1 MSDIPD
7 QYQSILRSYAEERDR
22 DRRDAEMYRVQEAYL
37 VGRANLWQFTI
48 AATLL
53 SVAGGTLF
61 GMYLTWMM
69 GWCR

>member
-7 QYQSILRSYAEERDR
+7 QYQGILRSYAEERDR
-22 DRRDAEMYRVQEAYL
+22 DRRDALAYRN
-37 VGRANLWQFTI
+37 GRDNWWTFTI

-53 SVAGGTLF
+53 SFAGGTLF
-61 GMYLTWMM
+61 GMYLTWLM